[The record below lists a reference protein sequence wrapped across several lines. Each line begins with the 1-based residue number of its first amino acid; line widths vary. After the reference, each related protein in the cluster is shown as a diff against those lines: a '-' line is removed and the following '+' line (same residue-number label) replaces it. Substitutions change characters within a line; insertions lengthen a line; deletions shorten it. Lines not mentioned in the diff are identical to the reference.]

1 MINTDKSVVV
11 LSVRGRVVEEKIIDK
26 KFIDVVKEIARKA
39 LEKWDPS
46 RSGFDVIPYEY
57 EIEKPLPLKP
67 EEVDIVM
74 KLNPVRIRDRVVIK
88 LPLFIISYKNYRSGE
103 HTIDEEVYVVAP
115 YISDEYISIVEK
127 IAIYTTSEEE

>member
-1 MINTDKSVVV
+1 MINTDRSIVI
-11 LSVRGRVVEEKIIDK
+11 LSIKGRVVEEKVVDK
-26 KFIDVVKEIARKA
+26 KFIDVVKEVARKA

-88 LPLFIISYKNYRSGE
+88 LPLFIISYKNYKLEE

-115 YISDEYISIVEK
+115 YISDEYMSIVER
-127 IAIYTTSEEE
+127 IAIYATSEEE